1 VAGSYGTQASPPSW
15 RSSGCL
21 YWRASSSQSST
32 DFCKRQQKESLSC
45 VLSPAGARWG
55 LAWSAPSSWSA
66 ASVLPRMVLRVWFS
80 LPPQQRLKSL
90 LSLTGPFGRAIE
102 GSGIGDL
109 RSWEGFR
116 RPVYFS
122 SWRLAEIGIGGAGT
136 VASGAG
142 GGGAGAPCACF

>member
-1 VAGSYGTQASPPSW
+1 
-15 RSSGCL
+15 
-21 YWRASSSQSST
+21 
-32 DFCKRQQKESLSC
+32 
-45 VLSPAGARWG
+45 
-55 LAWSAPSSWSA
+55 
-66 ASVLPRMVLRVWFS
+66 MWFS

-142 GGGAGAPCACF
+142 GGGAGAVQKITVSLFVRLFVCPIGTRMF